1 MNAIKHSLT
10 LCTVLLMFAACNGRH
25 SVLPSSSGTPFDV
38 ILMGDSG
45 DIVRQVLET
54 DVPGLP
60 QCEPL
65 FHVTTA
71 DQKQTS
77 TATKLARS
85 IVIVDIDPKQYTR
98 VSVRQEKN
106 VYATPQT
113 VVHVHAPSADAL
125 RQYLSTDRTL
135 LRMLVRHEYT
145 AEIARLQS
153 HHNPKAEAVIRQ
165 MFGCTMS
172 VPSTMTASKQGKN
185 FIWLSDNSAYG
196 MTNICIYT
204 SENRDSV
211 MRINIKGETDDMY
224 MTTVAGSITRQR
236 VYPRGQTVDVTR
248 GLWEMKG
255 DAMGGPFV
263 SHTVRDSLSG
273 KTIVAEAFVYAPS
286 MPKRNL
292 LLRTE
297 AALYTLRPAIE
308 KPQKVARGK

>member
-1 MNAIKHSLT
+1 MNAIKHSLL
-10 LCTVLLMFAACNGRH
+10 LCAVLLTVACNGRH
-25 SVLPSSSGTPFDV
+25 TVLPSSSGTPFDV
-38 ILMGDSG
+38 ILMGDT
-45 DIVRQVLET
+45 DNIVRQALET

-60 QCEPL
+60 QREPL

-71 DQKQTS
+71 DAEQM
-77 TATKLARS
+77 ATTTRLARS
-85 IVIVDIDPKQYTR
+85 IVTVDIDSGQYTR
-98 VSVRQEKN
+98 VSVRRERD

-113 VVHVHAPSADAL
+113 VVHLHAPSTDAL
-125 RQYLSTDRTL
+125 RQYLSIDNTL
-135 LRMLVRHEYT
+135 VRLLTRHEYN
-145 AEIARLQS
+145 AEIARLRA
-153 HHNPKAEAVIRQ
+153 HHNPKAEAAIRR

-172 VPSTMTASKQGKN
+172 IPSTMTASKRGKD

-224 MTTVAGSITRQR
+224 MTTVRQSVTRQQ
-236 VYPRGQTVDVTR
+236 VYPHGQTVTVTR

-263 SHTVRDSLSG
+263 SHTLTDSLSG

-292 LLRTE
+292 LLRAE
-297 AALYTLRPAIE
+297 AALYTLSLTPKKAGGI
-308 KPQKVARGK
+308 ARKR